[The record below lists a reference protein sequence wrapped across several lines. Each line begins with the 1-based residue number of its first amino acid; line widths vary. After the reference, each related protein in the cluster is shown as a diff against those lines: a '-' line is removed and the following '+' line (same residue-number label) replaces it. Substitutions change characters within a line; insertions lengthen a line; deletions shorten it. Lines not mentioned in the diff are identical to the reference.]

1 MTTLLNDAPNR
12 RLTGLEQLF
21 VWLGGTLF
29 VASLLYCAFAFGVD
43 WSRGGEFGRRGAG
56 WRAVA
61 VNTLVFAAFAAHHS
75 AFARGN
81 VKAILARIFPEHLV
95 RSLYVWTASGL
106 FILAIALW
114 QPVGGDLY
122 RATGVRSFLH
132 ALVQLSGVWL
142 VARSVGAIDP
152 LELAG
157 IRHGGKRDALQ
168 VGGVYRLVRHPLY
181 LGWMLMVFGA
191 AHMTGDR
198 LVFAAITSVYL
209 VVAIPWEERGL
220 ERAFGDDYVRYRSRV
235 RWRVIPFVY

>member
-1 MTTLLNDAPNR
+1 MTTAPLSELPDQHTTAFER
-12 RLTGLEQLF
+12 LF
-21 VWLGGTLF
+21 VWLGGALF
-29 VASLLYCAFAFGVD
+29 VAALLYGAAAFGVD
-43 WSRGGEFGRRGAG
+43 WSESGEFARGAG

-61 VNTLVFAAFAAHHS
+61 INALVFAAFAAHHS
-75 AFARGN
+75 IFARAG
-81 VKAILARIFPEHLV
+81 VKAMVATVFPEHLV

-106 FILAIALW
+106 FIVAIALW

-122 RATGVRSFLH
+122 HATGPRSILH

-157 IRHGGKRDALQ
+157 IRRGGRRDALQ

-181 LGWMLMVFGA
+181 LGWMLIVFGA

-198 LVFAAITSVYL
+198 LAFAAITSLYI
-209 VVAIPWEERGL
+209 VVAIPWEERAL
-220 ERAFGDDYVRYRSRV
+220 ERTFGDDYARYRTRV
-235 RWRVIPFVY
+235 RWRVLPFVY